1 MTPEEGRVCVRALQS
16 SSKVTIC
23 RRNPA
28 KLLTERCC
36 TFYPQRAQT
45 AGKHQECGQNDQ
57 KGATCRRH
65 NKNSTR
71 GWRRFDFL
79 RCWST
84 NGNQSMKFF
93 KIKVFLNSTRGWRRF
108 DFLRCCNTSGNL
120 STNFFKIKADFLFF
134 QISCW

>member
-93 KIKVFLNSTRGWRRF
+93 KIKGGGEDSIFYDAVTPAGTYLQTFS
-108 DFLRCCNTSGNL
+108 
-120 STNFFKIKADFLFF
+120 K
-134 QISCW
+134 